1 MSVRLQQLKVAIVH
15 EWFTSMRGG
24 EKVVATLLKLFPQAD
39 VYALLHKKGSVDAI
53 IESRGVRTTFID
65 RLPFKNTRYPY
76 YLPLFPTAIETFNLK
91 DYDLVISSSH
101 CVAKGVRV
109 GPNTLH
115 ISYIHTPMRYVWD
128 MYENYF
134 HPQRLNWVTRRLIP
148 LFANYLRMWDVTS
161 AQRVDHFVAN
171 SRHVARRVRKFYRRS
186 ATVIHPPVETEQ
198 FPLSTEKKDYY
209 LVVTALVPY
218 KRVDLAI
225 AAANLKGFPL
235 VVIGDGPE
243 KKRLQAM
250 AGATVRFLPPLP
262 QAEMVDYLQHARA
275 LLFPGEEDFG
285 ITPIEAQSCGTP
297 VIAYGRGGALETVVG
312 HTPGNDATASGVFFY
327 RQTVEDLVAAIEQA
341 ERIRWNYA
349 FIHEHAQ
356 RFHTRFFLEAMEQF
370 ILEKWQEH
378 REQA

>member
-1 MSVRLQQLKVAIVH
+1 MSVRLQQLKVAVVH

-91 DYDLVISSSH
+91 DYNLVISSSH

-186 ATVIHPPVETEQ
+186 ATVIHPPVDTEQ

-225 AAANLKGFPL
+225 AAANWKGFPL

-250 AGATVRFLPPLP
+250 AGATVRFYHHCPRQKWLTTCSTRGHCCSPGRKISGLPPLKP
-262 QAEMVDYLQHARA
+262 RAVARRS
-275 LLFPGEEDFG
+275 LP
-285 ITPIEAQSCGTP
+285 T
-297 VIAYGRGGALETVVG
+297 VGAV
-312 HTPGNDATASGVFFY
+312 HWK
-327 RQTVEDLVAAIEQA
+327 R
-341 ERIRWNYA
+341 
-349 FIHEHAQ
+349 
-356 RFHTRFFLEAMEQF
+356 
-370 ILEKWQEH
+370 
-378 REQA
+378 